1 MSDRIKAS
9 SGLTRRSFLKTTAVA
24 AGATAIFGGSGAMLA
39 GCSSQASSGADTVDE
54 KRVYARCLWSGCM
67 HCGRWVTVRDG
78 VVVKQEPDPNEP
90 YGNRPCLRGYSQ
102 IQRMYHPNRIK
113 YPMKRVGERGSGEWE
128 RISWDQAIREITDKW
143 KGYIKDFGPQSIALY
158 PGTSNGGLVNGYAM
172 GLSKRLWNLM
182 GGSVYDICVDVGSLT
197 GVDRVSGG
205 TGFDQPGNAGLD
217 DLNYTKTYICLSGNL
232 TESSIFGWRD
242 VLNAREKGMRF
253 VVIDPNQTT
262 AAAGADMWIRP
273 RPASDGAL
281 LLGCM
286 NVILSEGWED
296 TEFVRNYTVAKYLVK
311 EDGKFLRASEFGVEP
326 VNKGIDPMTQQP
338 VIYDA
343 PIVMGKDGKYGTEA
357 EVANPVITGT
367 FTIEGKKVTCAWDL
381 FRKRIAE
388 YDMAKVTE
396 MTEVSEEEIRTLA
409 KLFTEKPVKLAA
421 AMGAQAYN
429 NAHQLGVA
437 EATIMA
443 ITGNLSARGAGFT
456 GGYFQLPLNFMYI
469 MPTMTMGPTI
479 PWLETATIL
488 DTGMYAGNPFPLKC
502 IFSVGAMYGGGIDAQ
517 WTKREIIDKLDLLV
531 VADTSMCDTA
541 RQADYVLPAAHYFE
555 FEDIISNPTN
565 EGAIKW
571 SDKCVDPPFE
581 CKPDGEIMT
590 LLAQAL
596 GFGDYFKGTTDD
608 YLKEALASDA
618 FKAMGITLERA
629 REEHTIHV
637 PLFDIYHPD
646 HVYDTPTGKLEIYCE
661 NPRPRMLTSQTMNW
675 DWEAEHLP
683 YWFPPH
689 DAWPDL
695 EALQKYPLVLTSERS
710 RNRHHTNGFELPWLL
725 EALPEPTLKINPVDA
740 EARGI
745 ENGDYVEVFN
755 DRGNAVARASINP
768 GIRPGV
774 LVYPKGWQRHQYK
787 EGSFS
792 DLSVHEFNPV
802 AVNSSF
808 MDAAVEMRV
817 WKGAN

>member
-1 MSDRIKAS
+1 MSDQVKAKA
-9 SGLTRRSFLKTTAVA
+9 GLTRRSFLKTTAAV
-24 AGATAIFGGSGAMLA
+24 GATAALAGSGAMLTSCAAQGGA
-39 GCSSQASSGADTVDE
+39 GSAAEVEET
-54 KRVYARCLWSGCM
+54 KVYSRCMWSGCM

-78 VVVKQEPDPNEP
+78 YVVKQEPDPDEP

-128 RISWDQAIREITDKW
+128 RISWDQAIQEITDKW

-158 PGTSNGGLVNGYAM
+158 PGTSNGGLVNGYAI

-182 GGSVYDICVDVGSLT
+182 GGSVFDICVDLGSLT

-205 TGFDQPGNAGLD
+205 AGYDQPGNGSLD
-217 DLNYTKTYICLSGNL
+217 DMKYTKNLVILSGNL
-232 TESSIFGWRD
+232 TESAIFQWRD
-242 VLNAREKGMRF
+242 ILNAQEKGMRV
-253 VVIDPNQTT
+253 VVIDPNHTT
-262 AAAGADMWIRP
+262 AAASADLWIRP

-296 TEFVRNYTVAKYLVK
+296 TEFILNYTVAKYLVK
-311 EDGKFLRASEFGVEP
+311 EDGKFLRASEFGVAP
-326 VNKGIDPMTQQP
+326 VNMGVNPMTQQP
-338 VIYDA
+338 IMYDA
-343 PIVMGKDGKYGTEA
+343 PIVMGKDGKHGPEA
-357 EVANPVITGT
+357 EIADPVMTGT

-388 YDMAKVTE
+388 YDVAKVSE
-396 MTEVSEEEIRTLA
+396 MTDVSEEEIRTLA
-409 KLFTEKPVKLAA
+409 KIFSEKPVKLAA

-429 NAHQLGVA
+429 NGHQLGVA
-437 EATIMA
+437 QASIMA

-456 GGYFQLPLNFMYI
+456 GGYFQLPLNFLYM

-479 PWLETATIL
+479 PWLETASIL
-488 DTGMYAGNPFPLKC
+488 ETGQYIGQPFPLKC

-517 WTKREIIDKLDLLV
+517 WTKNEVIDKLDLLV

-571 SDKCVDPPFE
+571 SGKCVDPPFE
-581 CKPDGEIMT
+581 CKPDGEIMS
-590 LLAQAL
+590 LLAHAL
-596 GFGDYFKGTTDD
+596 GFGDFFQGDTDS
-608 YLKEALASDA
+608 YLTEALSSQA
-618 FKAMGITLERA
+618 FAAMGITLERA
-629 REEHTIHV
+629 RKEHTIHV

-646 HVYDTPTGKLEIYCE
+646 HIYDTPTGKLEIYCE
-661 NPRPRMLTSQTMNW
+661 NPTPRIPTSQMMNW

-689 DAWPDL
+689 DAWPEL
-695 EALQKYPLVLTSERS
+695 EALQKFPLILTSERS
-710 RNRHHTNGFELPWLL
+710 RDRHHTNGFELPWLL
-725 EALPEPTLKINPVDA
+725 EALPEPTVRMNPADSDS
-740 EARGI
+740 RGI
-745 ENGDYVEVFN
+745 KNGDYVELFN
-755 DRGNAVARASINP
+755 DRGNAVARAIVDP
-768 GIRPGV
+768 GVRPGV
-774 LVYPKGWQRHQYK
+774 LVYPKGWQRHQFK
-787 EGSFS
+787 AGSFS
-792 DLSVHEFNPV
+792 DLSTHEYNPV
-802 AVNSSF
+802 AVNASF
-808 MDAAVEMRV
+808 MDAAVEMRA
-817 WKGAN
+817 WKGAK